1 MKASSKAGG
10 SVLRETPPSRP
21 DHAAFKIK
29 KEFSRRKRAEEAMR
43 RTETHLAAAQRIA
56 HVGSWEAELRNLEDF
71 SRNSLWWS
79 DETFRIFG
87 YEPGAVQ
94 VTHELFGNAVAPEDR
109 ARVWAEVQTALREHK
124 RYDVEHR
131 ILRPDGASRV
141 VHEYAEVVCD
151 PVTGRPTRFIGTVQ
165 DVTERK
171 QAEEMLKE
179 SSRVIQDLYDNAPCG
194 YHSLN
199 SDGVFIRIN
208 DTELKWLGYAQE
220 EVVGKMRLTDLLT
233 PAGVQVYEQTFPVLK
248 ERGWVSDIETELIR
262 KDGTVLPVLLNST
275 AIRDSQGN
283 FVASRTTLFDVTD
296 RKRAEAALR
305 ESEKKFQRIAAHIE
319 DAIYSVDALTHEFRY
334 LSPGFEKM
342 FGYTLED
349 IQVMG
354 GRVAFLS
361 RVIFKGKFDE
371 QKRRF
376 EQLKLQPAD
385 RVAIRDEEWWRCKDG
400 TLKCI
405 EDRWMP
411 VCEEGR
417 LVSTDGVLSDV
428 TERKRV
434 EDALRTSETRL
445 IEAQRIG
452 HIGSWEADLVTSK
465 LTWTEEIYRIFEL
478 NHGTSGVTYEMFRK
492 TVHPED
498 RERVQRTFDNS
509 VSDRSPYD
517 ITHRLLLPDGR
528 VKHVRERAE
537 TFYDSQGRPIR
548 SAGTVQDITEQKRAE
563 DALRASLKEKT
574 VLLKEVH
581 HRVKNNLQ
589 IVISLLNLQA
599 VRIRSPEALEAMQET
614 ANRVRSMALLH
625 ETLYLSQSLARVN
638 FASYIENICSH
649 LFRSY
654 GPKAARVRLEPRL
667 ENVSIDLDQTV
678 SCGLIVNEL
687 VSNALKHAFPEGRS
701 GKITVELQTA
711 PQGEIVLTVADDGV
725 GLPAGLDVH
734 QTETLGHQLVF
745 MLAEKLHGTVDVA
758 QNHGTVFRIAF
769 QARYGEERI

>member
-1 MKASSKAGG
+1 MKASSKAGR
-10 SVLRETPPSRP
+10 SVLRETPSSRP
-21 DHAAFKIK
+21 NRAAFKLK
-29 KEFSRRKRAEEAMR
+29 KGFSRRKRAEEAVR

-56 HVGSWEAELRNLEDF
+56 HVGSWEAELRSLDDF
-71 SRNSLWWS
+71 SQNSLWWS

-87 YEPGAVQ
+87 YEPGAVK
-94 VTHELFGNAVAPEDR
+94 VTHELFSNAIVPEDR
-109 ARVWAEVQTALREHK
+109 ARVWAEVQAALREHK
-124 RYDVEHR
+124 RYEVEHR
-131 ILRPDGASRV
+131 ILRPDGAARI
-141 VHEYAEVVCD
+141 VHEYAEVISD
-151 PVTGRPTRFIGTVQ
+151 PVTGQATRFIGTVQ
-165 DVTERK
+165 DITERK
-171 QAEEMLKE
+171 QAEELLKE

-194 YHSLN
+194 YHSL
-199 SDGVFIRIN
+199 DKEGVFIRIN
-208 DTELKWLGYAQE
+208 DTELKWIGYDRD
-220 EVVGKMRLTDLLT
+220 EVVGKMKLTDLLT
-233 PAGVQVYEQTFPVLK
+233 PAGLQVYERTFPVLK

-275 AIRDSQGN
+275 AIQDDKGN
-283 FVASRTTLFDVTD
+283 FVASRTTLFDITD
-296 RKRAEAALR
+296 RRRAELALR
-305 ESEKKFQRIAAHIE
+305 ESEQKFQRIAAHIE
-319 DAIYSVDALTHEFRY
+319 AAIYSVDARTHEFRY
-334 LSPGFEKM
+334 LSPAFEKM

-361 RVIFKGKFDE
+361 RVIYKGKFDE
-371 QKRRF
+371 QKKRF
-376 EQLKLQPAD
+376 EQLRLQPAD
-385 RVAIRDEEWWRCKDG
+385 GTAIRDEEWWRCKDG

-434 EDALRTSETRL
+434 EEALRTSEACL

-465 LTWTEEIYRIFEL
+465 LIWTDEIYRIFEVD
-478 NHGTSGVTYEMFRK
+478 HGVPGGLYEVFRK
-492 TVHPED
+492 AVHPED
-498 RERVQRTFDNS
+498 RGMVQQTFDDS
-509 VSDRSPYD
+509 VNNKTPYD
-517 ITHRLLLPDGR
+517 ITHRLLMPDGR

-563 DALRASLKEKT
+563 DAIRASLKEKT

-599 VRIRSPEALEAMQET
+599 VRIKNPEALDAMQET

-654 GPKAARVRLEPRL
+654 GQKAAHIKLEPHL
-667 ENVSIDLDQTV
+667 ENIAIDLDQTV
-678 SCGLIVNEL
+678 SCGLIINEL
-687 VSNALKHAFPEGRS
+687 VSNALKHAFPDGRS
-701 GKITVELQTA
+701 GRIAVELQATQEGQIA
-711 PQGEIVLTVADDGV
+711 LKVADDGV
-725 GLPAGLDVH
+725 GLPPGLDVH

-745 MLAEKLHGTVDVA
+745 MLVEKLRGTVDVT

-769 QARYGEERI
+769 QAKYGEERL